1 MWELLN
7 WRDILYVNHA
17 TDILSSKDATM
28 LCLKRIM
35 RYLKNLDKGK
45 GSIELCHSVSWCD
58 NHTTA
63 SFEESDMW
71 RQLLVINCT

>member
-1 MWELLN
+1 
-7 WRDILYVNHA
+7 
-17 TDILSSKDATM
+17 
-28 LCLKRIM
+28 M

-71 RQLLVINCT
+71 IPLLVINCTWRVPAVYIRIDIGLNAYEVYP

>member
-45 GSIELCHSVSWCD
+45 GSIELCHS
-58 NHTTA
+58 A
-63 SFEESDMW
+63 S
-71 RQLLVINCT
+71 

>member
-1 MWELLN
+1 
-7 WRDILYVNHA
+7 
-17 TDILSSKDATM
+17 
-28 LCLKRIM
+28 M

-45 GSIELCHSVSWCD
+45 GSIELCHSASWCD

-71 RQLLVINCT
+71 RRLLVINCTWSIPAVYLRIYIGLNAYGVNP

>member
-1 MWELLN
+1 
-7 WRDILYVNHA
+7 
-17 TDILSSKDATM
+17 
-28 LCLKRIM
+28 M

-71 RQLLVINCT
+71 RQLLVINCTWRVRAVYLRIDIGLNAYEVYP

>member
-17 TDILSSKDATM
+17 ISIFSSKDAIV

-35 RYLKNLDKGK
+35 RCLKNLDKGK
-45 GSIELCHSVSWCD
+45 GSIELCHNTPWCD

-71 RQLLVINCT
+71 IPLLVINCT